1 MAFKK
6 LDDVQSAIT
15 EKSKTLHAVFDEA
28 GPEMDLDKVKTLSGD
43 SRAKAAEI
51 RKMNDELT
59 DLGKQ
64 RDDLLAVQKAA
75 DAAREQKGQDGPGER
90 EDRRPDRD
98 REYKS
103 FGQRFI
109 ESAQYKAWTPNSGE
123 LKTTHID
130 VELKT
135 LFQRTDGWSP
145 EVLRSGR
152 VVPIATTP
160 IDVLDLFPVV
170 TTSQSA
176 NKYMQETVYTNNAA
190 ELAEAGLYP
199 ESAFKVVEVTDP
211 IQKIGNSLPITD
223 EQLEDESQA
232 KSYVEGRL
240 LFGLRQRLN
249 TQVLVGNGTSPNLRG
264 LLNVV
269 GIQTQAK
276 GTDPVP
282 DAVYKAMV
290 KVMTGTGQAVP
301 NAYVTNPL
309 DWQEV
314 RLLRTADGIYIWG
327 SPSEA
332 GPDRIWGLQ
341 VALAQGLT
349 ENTGVVGDFAN
360 FAELVARRGVELKTT
375 DSHADDFLNGKQR
388 IRADVRV
395 GVTFYRPTAFATV
408 TGI

>member
-6 LDDVQSAIT
+6 LDDVQAAIA
-15 EKSKTLHAVFDEA
+15 EKSKTLHTVFDEA
-28 GPEMDLDKVKTLSGD
+28 GKELDLDKVKSLSGD
-43 SRAKAAEI
+43 TRAKAAEI
-51 RKMNDELT
+51 RKMNEELSALGEERDE
-59 DLGKQ
+59 
-64 RDDLLAVQKAA
+64 LLAVQKAA
-75 DAAREQKGQDGPGER
+75 DTSRETKGQDGPGEPAA
-90 EDRRPDRD
+90 RPNGT
-98 REYKS
+98 EFKS
-103 FGQRFI
+103 FGQRFV
-109 ESAQYKAWTPNSGE
+109 ESSAYKDDGARKSSANVD
-123 LKTTHID
+123 I
-130 VELKT
+130 ELKT
-135 LFQRTDGWSP
+135 LFQRTDGWAP

-170 TTSQSA
+170 TTQQSA

-190 ELAEAGLYP
+190 EVAEAGTYA
-199 ESAFKVVEVTDP
+199 ESAYKVIEVTDP
-211 IQKIGNSLPITD
+211 IQKIGHTLPITD
-223 EQLEDESQA
+223 EQLGDESQA
-232 KSYVEGRL
+232 LAYVEGRL
-240 LFGLRQRLN
+240 VFGLRQRLN

-276 GTDPVP
+276 GADPVP

-301 NAYVTNPL
+301 NAFVTNPL
-309 DWQEV
+309 DWQDV

-360 FAELVARRGVELKTT
+360 FSELVSRRGVDVQTT
-375 DSHADDFLNGKQR
+375 NSHASEFTAGTQR

-395 GVTFYRPTAFATV
+395 GVTFYRPAAFATV

>member
-6 LDDVQSAIT
+6 LDEVQAALNAVNQ
-15 EKSKTLHAVFDEA
+15 KLHTVFDEA
-28 GPEMDLDKVKTLSGD
+28 GTEMDFDKVKSVSGD
-43 SRAKAAEI
+43 SRAIAAQIKAW
-51 RKMNDELT
+51 NDEAT
-59 DLGKQ
+59 DLGKE
-64 RDDLLAVQKAA
+64 RDDLVVVQKAA
-75 DAAREQKGQDGPGER
+75 ERDKEAREKGAPSTAER
-90 EDRRPDRD
+90 DRD
-98 REYKS
+98 LKGRKDAEFKS
-103 FGQRFI
+103 FGQQFV
-109 ESAQYKAWTPNSGE
+109 ESAQYKADGARGDVA
-123 LKTTHID
+123 HVD

-135 LFQRTDGWSP
+135 LFQRTDGWAP
-145 EVLRSGR
+145 EVTRTGR
-152 VVPIATTP
+152 IVPFATTP

-170 TTSQSA
+170 TTGQSA

-190 ELAEAGLYP
+190 EVAEAGTYT
-199 ESAFKVVEVTDP
+199 ESAYKVVEVTDP
-211 IQKIGNSLPITD
+211 IQKIGHSLPITD
-223 EQLEDESQA
+223 EELEDESQA
-232 KSYVEGRL
+232 KAYVEGRL
-240 LFGLRQRLN
+240 VFGLRQRLN
-249 TQVLVGNGTSPNLRG
+249 TQVLVGNGTAPNLRG

-276 GTDPVP
+276 GADPVP

-290 KVMTGTGQAVP
+290 KVMTGTGQAIP

-309 DWQEV
+309 DWQDV

-349 ENTGVVGDFAN
+349 VDTGVVGDFAN
-360 FAELVARRGVELKTT
+360 FTQLVSRRGVDVQTT
-375 DSHADDFLNGKQR
+375 NSHGTDFLAGTQR

-395 GVTFYRPTAFATV
+395 GVTFYRPAAFATV